1 MIYKAIANGNFSTL
15 AIWQMWDG
23 TAWINATVLPS
34 FDDDVYSNNFIIEI
48 TSDVYVNSLNRS
60 SLSSHV
66 IAQGGQ
72 FQITG
77 ANEITIQGTV
87 NGTNVTQTTNNP
99 LSACV
104 NRLATH
110 TNTLHRVGDDVGG
123 SGNHSYGFWNGSTYD
138 IDLVGNQQGG
148 GGANSYGFH
157 NNAAATFTSI
167 VGNQQGGSGSGTAN
181 SYGFFNN
188 AAATFTSIV
197 GNQQGGGGAY
207 SYGFYNNAAAT
218 FTSIVGNQQ
227 GGGSYSYGFY
237 NNATAT
243 FTSIVGNQQ
252 GGGGSYSYG
261 FYNNAAGLII
271 TFENSFQKTGVY
283 QAVCNNGDST
293 TINFINCRAYANSIY
308 NTKSTTTINFQGIT
322 YNDLQN
328 GTMAI
333 KSLGNVNFDLS
344 VFYIGL
350 TPTYTDIA
358 LYPVSTLENPPAT
371 TDVRS
376 GVVYGIGDAYTG
388 TLAVPPVESVVKNV
402 PVDDTVGE
410 WEFDDNLIERLKH
423 CATTE
428 IVDVQL
434 ASYQNT

>member
-207 SYGFYNNAAAT
+207 SYGFYNNA
-218 FTSIVGNQQ
+218 
-227 GGGSYSYGFY
+227 
-237 NNATAT
+237 TAT

>member
-1 MIYKAIANGNFSTL
+1 MATYKAISNGNADTL
-15 AIWQMWDG
+15 AIWEIWDG
-23 TAWINATVLPS
+23 AAWVAASVLPS
-34 FDDDVYSNNFIIEI
+34 ASDDVYTNGYIVTI
-48 TSDVYVNSLNRS
+48 TTSQSYNSWNRS
-60 SLSSHV
+60 SV
-66 IAQGGQ
+66 EAPYNIAQGGQ

-77 ANEITIQGTV
+77 ANEITLEGQV
-87 NGTNVTQTTNNP
+87 NGSNVAQTANNP

-123 SGNHSYGFWNGSTYD
+123 SGNQSYGFWNGSTYD

-148 GGANSYGFH
+148 SGAN
-157 NNAAATFTSI
+157 
-167 VGNQQGGSGSGTAN
+167 
-181 SYGFFNN
+181 
-188 AAATFTSIV
+188 
-197 GNQQGGGGAY
+197 

-227 GGGSYSYGFY
+227 GGG
-237 NNATAT
+237 NTN
-243 FTSIVGNQQ
+243 
-252 GGGGSYSYG
+252 SYG
-261 FYNNAAGLII
+261 FYNNAAGSII
-271 TFENSFQKTGVY
+271 TFDNSFQKTGVY
-283 QAVCNNGDST
+283 QAVYNDGDST

-308 NTKSTTTINFQGIT
+308 NSKSTTTINFQGIT

-333 KSLGNVNFDLS
+333 KSLGTVNFDLS

-358 LYPVSTLENPPAT
+358 LYPASTLENPPAI

-388 TLAVPPVESVVKNV
+388 TLAVPPPESVVKNV
-402 PVDDTVGE
+402 PVDDTVGTYALSG
-410 WEFDDNLIERLKH
+410 DLITRLEK

-428 IVDVQL
+428 EVDSTV
-434 ASYQNT
+434 AAYNT